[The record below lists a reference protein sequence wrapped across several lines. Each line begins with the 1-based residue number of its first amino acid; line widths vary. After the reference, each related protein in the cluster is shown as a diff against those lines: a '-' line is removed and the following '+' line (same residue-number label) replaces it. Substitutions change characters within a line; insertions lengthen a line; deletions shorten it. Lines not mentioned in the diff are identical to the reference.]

1 MNLLYIFFNLNIL
14 GYIILYQVVIML
26 IGSIDIQKDN
36 AVYVIS
42 NLTTCIEHP
51 FFSSLF
57 QSFDYFANTS
67 SSSYSLCAKSIV
79 SLDQFIQSTQFNIT
93 TATLFLHSIYYQI
106 QNLLENNIAISF
118 MDLNDIMVIDGDKFY
133 FCNHNKLYNITQ
145 NKTIMV
151 TDFYDPHN
159 LFLPPEFIH
168 NNMIPFSTH
177 YTSVY
182 YSLAIVIM
190 FCLTNSNNPSHSSVY
205 HNRKDQLA
213 VGQGRQEQHQERQLA
228 VGRQQEQQQERQL
241 AVGRQQEQQQERQLA
256 VGRLG
261 RQQHTKLYNTLSQ
274 CMIEDPIRRKLFLF

>member
-1 MNLLYIFFNLNIL
+1 
-14 GYIILYQVVIML
+14 VV
-26 IGSIDIQKDN
+26 S
-36 AVYVIS
+36 
-42 NLTTCIEHP
+42 
-51 FFSSLF
+51 
-57 QSFDYFANTS
+57 S

-106 QNLLENNIAISF
+106 QSLVENNIAISF

-133 FCNHNKLYNITQ
+133 FCNYNKLYNITQ

-182 YSLAIVIM
+182 YSLAIVIL
-190 FCLTNSNNPSHSSVY
+190 FCLTNSNTPTHSRVY
-205 HNRKDQLA
+205 HNCKDELA
-213 VGQGRQEQHQERQLA
+213 DVKQGRQREQWQLA
-228 VGRQQEQQQERQL
+228 DVKQGRQREQW
-241 AVGRQQEQQQERQLA
+241 QLA
-256 VGRLG
+256 VGRL
-261 RQQHTKLYNTLSQ
+261 HTKLYNTLTQ

>member
-1 MNLLYIFFNLNIL
+1 
-14 GYIILYQVVIML
+14 ML

-57 QSFDYFANTS
+57 QSFGHFANTSS

-79 SLDQFIQSTQFNIT
+79 PLDQFIQSTQFNIT
-93 TATLFLHSIYYQI
+93 SATLFLHSIYYQI

-133 FCNHNKLYNITQ
+133 FCNYNKLYNITQ

-190 FCLTNSNNPSHSSVY
+190 FCLSNSNNRSHSSVY
-205 HNRKDQLA
+205 HNCKEQLA

-228 VGRQQEQQQERQL
+228 VGR
-241 AVGRQQEQQQERQLA
+241 
-256 VGRLG
+256 LG
-261 RQQHTKLYNTLSQ
+261 RQHTKLYNTLTQ

>member
-42 NLTTCIEHP
+42 NLSMCIENP
-51 FFSSLF
+51 FFSRLF
-57 QSFDYFANTS
+57 QSFEYFANTAT
-67 SSSYSLCAKSIV
+67 SYSLCAKSIV

-118 MDLNDIMVIDGDKFY
+118 MDLNDIMVVDGDKFY
-133 FCNHNKLYNITQ
+133 FCNYNKLYNITQ

-182 YSLAIVIM
+182 YSLAIVIL
-190 FCLTNSNNPSHSSVY
+190 FCLTNSNTPTHSRVY
-205 HNRKDQLA
+205 HNCKD
-213 VGQGRQEQHQERQLA
+213 ELA
-228 VGRQQEQQQERQL
+228 VGRH
-241 AVGRQQEQQQERQLA
+241 
-256 VGRLG
+256 GRL
-261 RQQHTKLYNTLSQ
+261 QHTKLYNTLTQ
-274 CMIEDPIRRKLFLF
+274 CMIEDHIKRKLFLF